1 MNARSLYALSEWQGL
16 RVWVG
21 TRQVSRE
28 YTLLT
33 VRFFF
38 FREDFRGDAAVG
50 SFVYLRFGRSRF
62 LCRYERARSHI
73 PMLRFGMWAP
83 SSPQHAQRQ
92 KRACR
97 GPRFERAL
105 ALRSVGMARVEGMGG
120 YQTGEQGIHVINR
133 EILLFSRRFSRGCSN
148 KQFREPALG
157 RSRFLCRYERAR
169 SNARSLYALS
179 EWQELRVW
187 VGTRQMSIGIHVSI
201 AALPRCATR
210 ISLLTRI

>member
-38 FREDFRGDAAVG
+38 FREDFRGDAAVS

-62 LCRYERARSHI
+62 LCRYERAYSHI
-73 PMLRFGMWAP
+73 PTLRFGMRAP
-83 SSPQHAQRQ
+83 N
-92 KRACR
+92 
-97 GPRFERAL
+97 ERAL

-133 EILLFSRRFSRGCSN
+133 EILLFS
-148 KQFREPALG
+148 
-157 RSRFLCRYERAR
+157 
-169 SNARSLYALS
+169 
-179 EWQELRVW
+179 
-187 VGTRQMSIGIHVSI
+187 
-201 AALPRCATR
+201 
-210 ISLLTRI
+210 

>member
-38 FREDFRGDAAVG
+38 FREDFRGDAAVS

-62 LCRYERARSHI
+62 LCRYERAYSHI
-73 PMLRFGMWAP
+73 PTLRFGMRAP
-83 SSPQHAQRQ
+83 N
-92 KRACR
+92 
-97 GPRFERAL
+97 ERAL